1 MLKVWKL
8 LSNFEPIR
16 QGHIFLSSFLPSPF
30 FPLHCTNDVCGRDMC
45 VRMKKKERK
54 RGWKETRH
62 TLHTQCRRLA
72 RGECVKKSCFDPQ
85 SGCDTPFPLWRD
97 GDFFCALLMMNK
109 KNPVFGKVG
118 TYWLHIPDVWKSAGE
133 TETKKKLFPGC
144 VYVMQCENLKYP
156 RYVKSA
162 KFASFSSVSGQLFV
176 RWDWKEKTF

>member
-1 MLKVWKL
+1 
-8 LSNFEPIR
+8 
-16 QGHIFLSSFLPSPF
+16 
-30 FPLHCTNDVCGRDMC
+30 MC
-45 VRMKKKERK
+45 ARMKKKGKEEGLK
-54 RGWKETRH
+54 RDQTYTTH
-62 TLHTQCRRLA
+62 TVQTS
-72 RGECVKKSCFDPQ
+72 GEGRVCKKSCFDPQ

-176 RWDWKEKTF
+176 R